1 MFLLLNYCG
10 PYIIFMYQKKCDKGL
25 LYQGLRRFSMSDNFE
40 AKTVISPA
48 LQLSD
53 FQKQEIF
60 RQRIIERRQRKQEND
75 LFMQVA
81 REKHLRNQQRNKF
94 TKIAYHLCAK
104 IISAGIPLRGDN
116 K

>member
-1 MFLLLNYCG
+1 
-10 PYIIFMYQKKCDKGL
+10 
-25 LYQGLRRFSMSDNFE
+25 MSDNFE

-60 RQRIIERRQRKQEND
+60 RQRIIERRQRKQDND
-75 LFMQVA
+75 RFMEIA
-81 REKHLRNQQRNKF
+81 REKHLKNQNRDKF

-104 IISAGIPLRGDN
+104 IVALGVPLRGDQR
-116 K
+116 

>member
-1 MFLLLNYCG
+1 MFLLLRRRG
-10 PYIIFMYQKKCDKGL
+10 PYIIIMYQKMYLDL
-25 LYQGLRRFSMSDNFE
+25 LCQGLRRFSMSDNFE

-104 IISAGIPLRGDN
+104 IISAGIVLRGDN

>member
-1 MFLLLNYCG
+1 
-10 PYIIFMYQKKCDKGL
+10 
-25 LYQGLRRFSMSDNFE
+25 MSNEFE

-48 LQLSD
+48 LKLSE

-60 RQRIIERRQRKQEND
+60 RQRIIERRQRQEEND
-75 LFMQVA
+75 SFMQVA
-81 REKHLRNQQRNKF
+81 RQKHLRNRQRDKF

-104 IISAGIPLRGDN
+104 IISAGITLRSDN

>member
-1 MFLLLNYCG
+1 
-10 PYIIFMYQKKCDKGL
+10 
-25 LYQGLRRFSMSDNFE
+25 MSNEFE

-48 LQLSD
+48 LQLSE
-53 FQKQEIF
+53 FQKKEIF

-81 REKHLRNQQRNKF
+81 REKHLRNQQRDKF

-104 IISAGIPLRGDN
+104 IVASGINLRGDQR
-116 K
+116 

>member
-1 MFLLLNYCG
+1 MGFEEV
-10 PYIIFMYQKKCDKGL
+10 FM
-25 LYQGLRRFSMSDNFE
+25 SNEFE

-48 LQLSD
+48 LELSD

-60 RQRIIERRQRKQEND
+60 RQRIIERKQRQENQD

-94 TKIAYHLCAK
+94 TKIAMNLVAK
-104 IISAGIPLRGDN
+104 CLLAEIPLRKGDQ
-116 K
+116 

>member
-1 MFLLLNYCG
+1 
-10 PYIIFMYQKKCDKGL
+10 
-25 LYQGLRRFSMSDNFE
+25 MSDTFE

-48 LQLSD
+48 LELSD
-53 FQKQEIF
+53 FQKQEIL
-60 RQRIIERRQRKQEND
+60 RQRVIERRQRKQNQD

-81 REKHLRNQQRNKF
+81 REKHLRNRQRDKF

-104 IISAGIPLRGDN
+104 CIIAGIDLRGDN

>member
-1 MFLLLNYCG
+1 MSSLTVSRLEEVF
-10 PYIIFMYQKKCDKGL
+10 
-25 LYQGLRRFSMSDNFE
+25 MSDNFE

-60 RQRIIERRQRKQEND
+60 RQRVIERRQRKQDND
-75 LFMQVA
+75 RFMEIA
-81 REKHLRNQQRNKF
+81 REKHLKNQNRDKF

-104 IISAGIPLRGDN
+104 IVALGVPLRGDQR
-116 K
+116 

>member
-1 MFLLLNYCG
+1 
-10 PYIIFMYQKKCDKGL
+10 
-25 LYQGLRRFSMSDNFE
+25 MSDNFE
-40 AKTVISPA
+40 ANTVISPA
-48 LQLSD
+48 LQLSE

-60 RQRIIERRQRKQEND
+60 RQRVIERRQRQKEND

-81 REKHLRNQQRNKF
+81 REKHLKNQNRDKF

-104 IISAGIPLRGDN
+104 IVALGVPLRGDN

>member
-1 MFLLLNYCG
+1 
-10 PYIIFMYQKKCDKGL
+10 
-25 LYQGLRRFSMSDNFE
+25 MSNEFE

-48 LQLSD
+48 LKLSE

-60 RQRIIERRQRKQEND
+60 RQRIIERRQRQEEND

-81 REKHLRNQQRNKF
+81 REKHLRNQQRDKF

-104 IISAGIPLRGDN
+104 IVMAGITLRSDQR
-116 K
+116 

>member
-1 MFLLLNYCG
+1 MTGFKEV
-10 PYIIFMYQKKCDKGL
+10 FM
-25 LYQGLRRFSMSDNFE
+25 SNEFE

>member
-1 MFLLLNYCG
+1 
-10 PYIIFMYQKKCDKGL
+10 
-25 LYQGLRRFSMSDNFE
+25 MSNEFE

-53 FQKQEIF
+53 FQKQEIL
-60 RQRIIERRQRKQEND
+60 RQRVIERRQRKQDND
-75 LFMQVA
+75 SFMQVA
-81 REKHLRNQQRNKF
+81 RQKHLRNQRRDKF

-104 IISAGIPLRGDN
+104 CIIAGIDLRGDN

>member
-1 MFLLLNYCG
+1 MCLALLCQG
-10 PYIIFMYQKKCDKGL
+10 FKEVFM
-25 LYQGLRRFSMSDNFE
+25 SNEFE

-48 LQLSD
+48 LDLSD

-60 RQRIIERRQRKQEND
+60 RQRIIERRQQKQEND
-75 LFMQVA
+75 RFMEIA
-81 REKHLRNQQRNKF
+81 RQKHLRNQQRNKF

>member
-1 MFLLLNYCG
+1 
-10 PYIIFMYQKKCDKGL
+10 MYQKKCDKGL

-104 IISAGIPLRGDN
+104 IISAGIPLRGDQR
-116 K
+116 

>member
-1 MFLLLNYCG
+1 MFSLTVSRLEEV
-10 PYIIFMYQKKCDKGL
+10 F
-25 LYQGLRRFSMSDNFE
+25 MSDKLE

-48 LQLSD
+48 LELSD

-60 RQRIIERRQRKQEND
+60 RQRIIERKQRQENQD

-94 TKIAYHLCAK
+94 TKIAMNLVAK
-104 IISAGIPLRGDN
+104 CLLAEIPLRKGDQ
-116 K
+116 

>member
-1 MFLLLNYCG
+1 MCLALLCQG
-10 PYIIFMYQKKCDKGL
+10 FKEVFM
-25 LYQGLRRFSMSDNFE
+25 SNEFE

-48 LQLSD
+48 LDLSD

-60 RQRIIERRQRKQEND
+60 RQRVIERRQQKQEND
-75 LFMQVA
+75 RFMEIA
-81 REKHLRNQQRNKF
+81 RQKHLRNQKRDKF

-104 IISAGIPLRGDN
+104 IISAGITLRSDN

>member
-1 MFLLLNYCG
+1 
-10 PYIIFMYQKKCDKGL
+10 
-25 LYQGLRRFSMSDNFE
+25 MSNEFE
-40 AKTVISPA
+40 AKTVISP
-48 LQLSD
+48 QMKLSE

-104 IISAGIPLRGDN
+104 IISAGIPLRGDQR
-116 K
+116 

>member
-1 MFLLLNYCG
+1 MTGFKEV
-10 PYIIFMYQKKCDKGL
+10 FM
-25 LYQGLRRFSMSDNFE
+25 SNEFE

-53 FQKQEIF
+53 FQKKEIF
-60 RQRIIERRQRKQEND
+60 RQRVLERRQRQEATD
-75 LFMQVA
+75 SFMQVA
-81 REKHLRNQQRNKF
+81 RQKHLKNQKRDKF

-104 IISAGIPLRGDN
+104 IVALGVPLRGDN

>member
-1 MFLLLNYCG
+1 
-10 PYIIFMYQKKCDKGL
+10 
-25 LYQGLRRFSMSDNFE
+25 MSDNFEANE

-48 LQLSD
+48 LNLSE
-53 FQKQEIF
+53 FQKQEIL
-60 RQRIIERRQRKQEND
+60 RQRVIEKQKRKQEND
-75 LFMQVA
+75 RFMEIA
-81 REKHLRNQQRNKF
+81 RQKHLRNQQRNKF